1 MVMPMLAP
9 YACRAEESRG
19 RKYNEP
25 AHVYRNAFQRDR
37 DRVIHSAAFRRL
49 EFKTQVFGYGESDY
63 VRNRLTHT
71 IEVSQISRSLARSLN
86 LNEDLAEAIAL
97 SHDLGHP
104 PFGHAGERALD
115 ECAKAVGG
123 FNHNIQGM
131 RIVDQLEE
139 RYADFQGLNLS
150 YEVREAF
157 AKHGSGRLA
166 MPPEFQDTGPQP
178 VLEAQI
184 VDLVDELTYTSHD
197 IDDGIAHQR
206 LRFRDLA
213 GIELWEAP
221 FREVKAKHPDAPLKI
236 LRHETVRRVIN
247 RLATDL
253 FETSRARL
261 ADSGVKNVDEV
272 RQQDQAL
279 LAYSPAMAQALA
291 ESKKFLTA
299 NLYRNHMVVQA
310 NQKAVRIVRALY
322 QTFSEVPEQL
332 PPRFQALAKR
342 DGAARAA
349 VDYIAGMTD
358 KFAFET
364 YARLFTAL

>member
-1 MVMPMLAP
+1 MLAP
-9 YACRAEESRG
+9 YACKAEASRG
-19 RKYNEP
+19 RQYNET

-37 DRVIHSAAFRRL
+37 DRIIHSAAFRRL

-71 IEVSQISRSLARSLN
+71 LEVSQISRSLARSLN
-86 LNEDLAEAIAL
+86 LNEDLTEAIAL

-104 PFGHAGERALD
+104 PFGHAGERALN
-115 ECAKAVGG
+115 ECAQAIGG
-123 FNHNIQGM
+123 FNHNIQGL

-139 RYADFQGLNLS
+139 RYADFPGLNLS

-166 MPPEFQDTGPQP
+166 MPLEFQNTGPQP

-197 IDDGIAHQR
+197 IDDGITRQR
-206 LRFRDLA
+206 LHFSDLA
-213 GIELWEAP
+213 GIALWEKP
-221 FREVKAKHPDAPLKI
+221 FCEVKAKYPNAPLKI

-247 RLATDL
+247 HLATDL
-253 FETSRARL
+253 LESSRARL
-261 ADSGVKNVDEV
+261 ADSGINSVDDA
-272 RQQDQAL
+272 RQYPEPL

-291 ESKKFLTA
+291 ESKTFLMA
-299 NLYRNHMVVQA
+299 HLYRNHIVLQA
-310 NQKAVRIVRALY
+310 NQKAVRIVHALY
-322 QTFSEVPEQL
+322 QTFSDVPEQL

-342 DGAARAA
+342 DGPARAA

-358 KFAFET
+358 KYAFET
-364 YARLFTAL
+364 YARLFGAG